1 MCHDVL
7 RMCIDISSVAI
18 FSIYGVDYC
27 SIIIGITK
35 SETITLQ
42 RDNDLSEKSRLL

>member
-7 RMCIDISSVAI
+7 RMCIDINSVAI
-18 FSIYGVDYC
+18 LSIYGVDYC
-27 SIIIGITK
+27 CIIVRITK

-42 RDNDLSEKSRLL
+42 RDNDLSEKSRSL